1 MSKRCLLWTLFLLPS
16 PWGLWFDLLRSIEI
30 RICFRWRSPAFVG
43 RPPHTPDIL
52 RGRGTHYFFSFNLD
66 RTLSLDTC
74 VFILSTK
81 CITSIFCI
89 SYPGSSCWNHLV
101 TLLHSTGHRW
111 VVSNRFR
118 KIIYCWL
125 NYRIIRCKVK
135 IL

>member
-43 RPPHTPDIL
+43 RHPHTPDIL

-66 RTLSLDTC
+66 RTLSFRYLC
-74 VFILSTK
+74 FYFIHKMHYFYILYLLSRK
-81 CITSIFCI
+81 LLLKS
-89 SYPGSSCWNHLV
+89 PGYVAAQHR
-101 TLLHSTGHRW
+101 HRW
-111 VVSNRFR
+111 VASNRFR